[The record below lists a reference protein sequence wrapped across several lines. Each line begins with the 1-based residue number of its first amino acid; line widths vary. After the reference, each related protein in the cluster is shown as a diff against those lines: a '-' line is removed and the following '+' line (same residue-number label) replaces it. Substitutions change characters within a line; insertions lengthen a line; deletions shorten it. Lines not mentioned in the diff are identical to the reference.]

1 MISIFP
7 FSRFEIKTNL
17 SKQQILDKF
26 SDSTNVVSRL
36 SFSGSFSGKPLN
48 GIRTKNGFQIRRN
61 IRFGFS
67 ALLPTLSCKVKEYEK
82 GMFLDVYIT
91 FDKKVNIMLVLFFL
105 FQISLFLLNASEN
118 FVFIGIYTVLIGV
131 YNLETMFLR
140 RKFKEVFL

>member
-1 MISIFP
+1 MWIGTSYA
-7 FSRFEIKTNL
+7 IKEPRMVL
-17 SKQQILDKF
+17 LAKL
-26 SDSTNVVSRL
+26 RL
-36 SFSGSFSGKPLN
+36 S
-48 GIRTKNGFQIRRN
+48 
-61 IRFGFS
+61 FS